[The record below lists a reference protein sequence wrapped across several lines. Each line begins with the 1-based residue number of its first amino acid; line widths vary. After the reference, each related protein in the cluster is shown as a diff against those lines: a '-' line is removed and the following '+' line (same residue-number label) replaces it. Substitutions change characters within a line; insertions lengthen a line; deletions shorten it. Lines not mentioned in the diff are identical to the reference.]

1 MALPQPALS
10 ELLEAFRTG
19 EGVNLIQ
26 DAVKLALQELIEAE
40 ATQVIDTGRYERTEE
55 RRTERNGTRPRVL
68 TTTAGDV
75 QLRISELRK
84 GSFFPSILNPRRR
97 IDQAL
102 YAVVMEARTSS
113 IWRSH
118 TLSGELARGL
128 EPLTA
133 CLQDRC
139 ATNCA
144 TPARPGARAE
154 DGRKRNRAGRHTPK
168 HPAPARTG
176 HEKDGPAPTQGLV
189 ARGRPAQVC
198 QELTE
203 AAESDPRR

>member
-40 ATQVIDTGRYERTEE
+40 ATQVIDTGRSERTEE

-68 TTTAGDV
+68 TTTVGDV
-75 QLRISELRK
+75 QLRIPELRK

-102 YAVVMEARTSS
+102 YAVVMEA
-113 IWRSH
+113 
-118 TLSGELARGL
+118 
-128 EPLTA
+128 
-133 CLQDRC
+133 
-139 ATNCA
+139 
-144 TPARPGARAE
+144 
-154 DGRKRNRAGRHTPK
+154 
-168 HPAPARTG
+168 
-176 HEKDGPAPTQGLV
+176 
-189 ARGRPAQVC
+189 
-198 QELTE
+198 
-203 AAESDPRR
+203 